1 MGNLTTDP
9 LFFKECFDMKA
20 DMIELPKN
28 CYSKNFESLCGQ
40 VNSNIKLAEQ
50 KMKEQTKIV

>member
-20 DMIELPKN
+20 DMIQLPKN
-28 CYSKNFESLCGQ
+28 SYGNIFRSLCAQ
-40 VNSNIKLAEQ
+40 VNSNIQMAEQ
-50 KMKEQTKIV
+50 KMKEDTKMV